1 MFSTARAPFAPAAL
15 LTAALLAPTAQAA
28 EALRQ
33 HPANRR
39 CFLFRGRPAV
49 LVGSTEHYGAVL
61 NPDFDG
67 RRYLDTIAADGL
79 DVVRIFSGAYFEKSG
94 DFGIRD
100 NTLAPAPGRALV
112 PWARSA
118 MPGAR
123 TGGNLWDLD
132 QWDPAYFE
140 RLRRFIEEASRRRV
154 VVEMT
159 LFSSN
164 YSGWGQS
171 PLHADNNVN
180 RLPVLDK
187 RKVHTL
193 DSGPLLARQEALV
206 RRIVAELAPFDNLY
220 YEVQN
225 EPYADLPEA
234 VDITN
239 PYLVAAEVAKDWLFW
254 KNRVDLASRES
265 LAWQARIAE
274 VVVEED
280 GKRGS
285 RHLVG
290 QDVGNFRYP
299 LRDVD
304 DRIEI
309 VNFHYAWPEAATLN
323 RDLGRVVGFNET
335 GFAGAEDAT
344 YRRQAWEFLLAGGG
358 LFCHLDY
365 SFAVGREDG
374 TARNEAPGGGSPA
387 LRKQLRVLKDFLN
400 GLDLAA
406 LAPDPQVVRAAPGAF
421 TQALSAP
428 GRQYAIYVRG
438 DGRTRLALELPA
450 GRYREEWVDTKD
462 GRVVQTGAW
471 SHPGGRRSDESP
483 PYVADVALRLQA
495 EAR

>member
-1 MFSTARAPFAPAAL
+1 MVSTRALFTSAAVL
-15 LTAALLAPTAQAA
+15 WAALLAPPAPAA

-33 HPANRR
+33 HPANPR
-39 CFLFRGRPAV
+39 CFLFRGRPAA

-61 NPDFDG
+61 NPDFEW

-79 DVVRIFSGAYFEKSG
+79 DLVRIFSGAYFEKSG

-100 NTLAPAPGRALV
+100 NTLAPAAGRALV

-118 MPGAR
+118 TAGAR
-123 TGGNLWDLD
+123 GGGNTWDLD
-132 QWDPAYFE
+132 RWDPAYFE
-140 RLRRFIEEASRRRV
+140 RLHRFVEEASRRGI
-154 VVEMT
+154 VVEVVF
-159 LFSSN
+159 FSAN
-164 YSGWGQS
+164 YAGWGLS

-180 RLPVLDK
+180 GLPVLDK

-193 DSGPLLARQEALV
+193 DNGPLLGRQEALV
-206 RRIVAELAPFDNLY
+206 RRIVAELAPFDNVY

-225 EPYADLPEA
+225 EPYADLPET
-234 VDITN
+234 VDTTN
-239 PYLVAAEVAKDWLFW
+239 PYLLSAEVAKDWLFW

-265 LAWQARIAE
+265 LAWQERIAE
-274 VVVEED
+274 VAVEED
-280 GKRGS
+280 VKRGS

-304 DRIEI
+304 ERVAI

-365 SFAVGREDG
+365 SFAVGHEDG

-406 LAPDPQVVRAAPGAF
+406 LAPDPLVVRAAPGAF

-438 DGRTRLALELPA
+438 EGRSRLTLELPA

-462 GRVVQTGAW
+462 GRIVKTEAW
-471 SHPGGRRSDESP
+471 DHAGGRRSAESM
-483 PYVADVALRLQA
+483 PYVADVALRLWA
-495 EAR
+495 ETR

>member
-1 MFSTARAPFAPAAL
+1 MVSTRALFTSAAVL
-15 LTAALLAPTAQAA
+15 WAALLAPNATAT

-33 HPANRR
+33 HPANPR
-39 CFLFRGRPAV
+39 CFLFRGRPAA

-61 NPDFDG
+61 NPDFDWP
-67 RRYLDTIAADGL
+67 RYLDTLAVDGL
-79 DVVRIFSGAYFEKSG
+79 DLVRIFSGAYFEKSG

-118 MPGAR
+118 TAGAR
-123 TGGNLWDLD
+123 GGGNTWDLD
-132 QWDPAYFE
+132 RWDPAYFE
-140 RLRRFIEEASRRRV
+140 RLHRFVEEASRRGI
-154 VVEMT
+154 VVEVVF
-159 LFSSN
+159 FSAN
-164 YSGWGQS
+164 YAGWGLS

-180 RLPVLDK
+180 GLPVLDK
-187 RKVHTL
+187 RKVHTF
-193 DSGPLLARQEALV
+193 DNGPLLGRQEALV
-206 RRIVAELAPFDNLY
+206 RRIVAELAPFDNVY

-225 EPYADLPEA
+225 EPYADLPET
-234 VDITN
+234 VDTTN
-239 PYLVAAEVAKDWLFW
+239 PYLLSAEVAKDWLFW

-265 LAWQARIAE
+265 LAWQERIAE
-274 VVVEED
+274 VAVEED
-280 GKRGS
+280 VKRGS

-304 DRIEI
+304 ERVAI

-358 LFCHLDY
+358 LYCHLDY
-365 SFAVGREDG
+365 SFAVGHEDG

-406 LAPDPQVVRAAPGAF
+406 LAPDPLVVRAAPGAF

-438 DGRTRLALELPA
+438 EGRSRLTLELPA

-462 GRVVQTGAW
+462 GRIVKTEAW
-471 SHPGGRRSDESP
+471 DHAGGRRSAESM
-483 PYVADVALRLQA
+483 PYVADVAPRLRA
-495 EAR
+495 ETR

>member
-1 MFSTARAPFAPAAL
+1 MVSTRALFTSAAVL
-15 LTAALLAPTAQAA
+15 WAALLAPPAQAA

-33 HPANRR
+33 HPANPR
-39 CFLFRGRPAV
+39 CFLFRGRPAA

-61 NPDFDG
+61 NPDFEW

-79 DVVRIFSGAYFEKSG
+79 DLVRIFSGAYFEKSG

-118 MPGAR
+118 TAGAR
-123 TGGNLWDLD
+123 GGGNTWDLD
-132 QWDPAYFE
+132 RWDPAYFE
-140 RLRRFIEEASRRRV
+140 RLRRFVEEASRRGI
-154 VVEMT
+154 VVEVVF
-159 LFSSN
+159 FSAN
-164 YSGWGQS
+164 YAGWGLS

-180 RLPVLDK
+180 GLPVLDK

-193 DSGPLLARQEALV
+193 DNGPLLGRQEALV
-206 RRIVAELAPFDNLY
+206 RRIVAELAPFDNVY
-220 YEVQN
+220 YVVQN
-225 EPYADLPEA
+225 EPYADLPET
-234 VDITN
+234 VDTTN
-239 PYLVAAEVAKDWLFW
+239 PYLLSAEVAKDWLFW

-265 LAWQARIAE
+265 LAWQERIAE
-274 VVVEED
+274 VAVEED
-280 GKRGS
+280 VKRGS

-304 DRIEI
+304 ERVAI

-365 SFAVGREDG
+365 SFAVGHEDG

-406 LAPDPQVVRAAPGAF
+406 LAPDPLVVRAAPGAF

-438 DGRTRLALELPA
+438 EGRSRLTLELPA

-462 GRVVQTGAW
+462 GRIVKTEAW
-471 SHPGGRRSDESP
+471 DHAGGRRSAESM
-483 PYVADVALRLQA
+483 PYVADVALRLRA
-495 EAR
+495 ETR

>member
-1 MFSTARAPFAPAAL
+1 MVSTRALFTSAAVL
-15 LTAALLAPTAQAA
+15 WAALLAPPAQAA

-33 HPANRR
+33 HPANPR
-39 CFLFRGRPAV
+39 CFLFRGRPAA

-61 NPDFDG
+61 NPDFEW

-79 DVVRIFSGAYFEKSG
+79 DLVRIFSGAYFEKSG

-118 MPGAR
+118 TPGAR
-123 TGGNLWDLD
+123 GGGNLWDLD
-132 QWDPAYFE
+132 RWDPAYFE
-140 RLRRFIEEASRRRV
+140 RLRRFVEEASRRGI

-164 YSGWGQS
+164 YSGWDQS

-180 RLPVLDK
+180 GLPVLDK

-193 DSGPLLARQEALV
+193 DNGPLLGRQEALV
-206 RRIVAELAPFDNLY
+206 RRIVAELAPFDNVY

-225 EPYADLPEA
+225 EPYADLPET
-234 VDITN
+234 VDTTN
-239 PYLVAAEVAKDWLFW
+239 PYLLSAEVAKDWLFW

-265 LAWQARIAE
+265 LAWQERIAE
-274 VVVEED
+274 VAVEED
-280 GKRGS
+280 VKRGS

-304 DRIEI
+304 ERVAI

-335 GFAGAEDAT
+335 GFAGSDDAT

-358 LFCHLDY
+358 LFCPLDY
-365 SFAVGREDG
+365 SFAVGHEDG

-406 LAPDPQVVRAAPGAF
+406 LAPDPLVVRAAPGAF

-438 DGRTRLALELPA
+438 EGRSRLTLELPA
-450 GRYREEWVDTKD
+450 GRYREEWVVTKD
-462 GRVVQTGAW
+462 GRIVKTEGW
-471 SHPGGRRSDESP
+471 DHPGGRRSAESM
-483 PYVADVALRLQA
+483 PYVADVALRLRA
-495 EAR
+495 ETR

>member
-1 MFSTARAPFAPAAL
+1 MLSTRALFAPAPVL
-15 LTAALLAPTAQAA
+15 LVALLAPSAPAA

-33 HPANRR
+33 HPANPR

-61 NPDFDG
+61 NPDFEW
-67 RRYLDTIAADGL
+67 RRYLDTIGADGL
-79 DVVRIFSGAYFEKSG
+79 DLVRIFSGAYFEKSG

-112 PWARSA
+112 PWARSTT
-118 MPGAR
+118 PGAR
-123 TGGNLWDLD
+123 GGGNLWDLD
-132 QWDPAYFE
+132 RWDPAYFE
-140 RLRRFIEEASRRRV
+140 RLRGFVEEASRRSI
-154 VVEMT
+154 VVEVA

-164 YSGWGQS
+164 YSGWSMS
-171 PLHADNNVN
+171 PFHADNNVN
-180 RLPVLDK
+180 GLRALDK

-193 DSGPLLARQEALV
+193 DNGPLLARQEALV
-206 RRIVAELAPFDNLY
+206 RRMVAELAPFDNVY

-225 EPYADLPEA
+225 EPYADLPET
-234 VDITN
+234 VDTTN
-239 PYLVAAEVAKDWLFW
+239 PYLLPAEVAKDWLFW
-254 KNRVDLASRES
+254 KNRVDLASRDS

-274 VVVEED
+274 VIAEED
-280 GKRGS
+280 AKRGS

-299 LRDVD
+299 LRNVD
-304 DRIEI
+304 ERVAI

-335 GFAGAEDAT
+335 GFAGSDDAT
-344 YRRQAWEFLLAGGG
+344 YRRQAWEFLLAEGG

-374 TARNEAPGGGSPA
+374 TAHNEAPGGGSPA

-406 LAPDPQVVRAAPGAF
+406 LAPDPLVVRAAPGAF

-428 GRQYAIYVRG
+428 ARQYAVYVRG
-438 DGRTRLALELPA
+438 DGHTRLSLELPA
-450 GRYREEWVDTKD
+450 GRYREEWVDTKE
-462 GRVVQTGAW
+462 GRLVKTEAW
-471 SHPGGRRSDESP
+471 DHPGGRRSAESP
-483 PYVADVALRLQA
+483 PYVADVALRLRA